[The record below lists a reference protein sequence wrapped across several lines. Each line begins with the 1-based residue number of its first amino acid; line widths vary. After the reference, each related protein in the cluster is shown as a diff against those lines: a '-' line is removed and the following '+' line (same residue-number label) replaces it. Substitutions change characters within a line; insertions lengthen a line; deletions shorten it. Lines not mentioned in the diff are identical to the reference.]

1 MNADRKFLPFLI
13 ILFVGSGCAALIY
26 EIVWF
31 QMLQLIIGSSAI
43 SLGILLGT
51 FMGGMCVGS
60 VMLSR
65 VISTRYHPLKVY
77 ALLELGIGVS
87 GMILLFVLPLI
98 GTIYIGVATYGLWGH
113 FLRGIVCAICLFLPT
128 VLMGATLPAIARWT
142 ESTPRGV
149 SWLGFFY
156 GGNIAGAV
164 CGCLFAGFYLLRLY
178 DVVTATYVAVALNF
192 AVALV
197 GYGLAQWAEYDAS
210 RGKTTT
216 RSLWMIDAWRVYVA
230 IAISGAC
237 ALGAQVI
244 WTRLLSLMM
253 GATVYA
259 FSIILGV
266 FLIGLGVGSS
276 VGAYFARTKVNPKI
290 ALGWCQLLLV
300 GAISWAAYAL
310 SQLLPYWT
318 SGGTYVVQFQLDLL
332 RCFVAIFP
340 ATMLWGM
347 SFPLALA
354 AARSQGRDPGALA
367 GSVYAANTAGAIV
380 GALGFSVVLIAILGT
395 QMAQQVLLVLSAFG
409 AVLMFGR
416 SLWQVRDADRTV
428 RSDRWVG
435 VLVGVV
441 LLVWSMPGP
450 PPSLIA
456 YGRALLDWGEDATYI
471 YADEGMNASVAVS
484 ELDNG
489 VRNFHVSG
497 KIVASSEPQDMR
509 LQRLLGHLSALMHRE
524 PRSVLVV
531 GCGAGVTAGIYV
543 LYPSVER
550 IVICEIEP
558 LIPPAAEV
566 YFGPENYDVLKDP
579 RVEII
584 IDDARHYL
592 LATDEKFDIITSD
605 PIHPWVKGA
614 GALYSKEY
622 FELCKKRLN
631 PGGVVT
637 QWVPLYESRL
647 DAVKSEIATFF
658 QVFPHGTIWG
668 NQDDGEGYDVVLLG
682 QERPLSV
689 DVDALQARLDRED
702 YTEVWYSLD
711 DVSLGS
717 SVALLST
724 YAGRASDLGEW
735 LADAQINLDRNM
747 RLQYLAGLGLNNYE
761 ADVIYTA
768 LLEYARYPDNF
779 FIATKAMETA
789 LKAQLNRQHEGNWEK

>member
-1 MNADRKFLPFLI
+1 MNANRKFLPFLI

-65 VISTRYHPLKVY
+65 IISTRYHPLKVY

-87 GMILLFVLPLI
+87 GLILLFVLPLI

-113 FLRGIVCAICLFLPT
+113 FLRGIVCAICLFFPT

-142 ESTPRGV
+142 ESTPRGI

-178 DVVTATYVAVALNF
+178 DVVTATYVAVALNL

-197 GYGLAQWAEYDAS
+197 GYGLAQWAEYDAPM
-210 RGKTTT
+210 GKTTM
-216 RSLWMIDAWRVYVA
+216 RSLWVIDAWRVYVT

-276 VGAYFARTKVNPKI
+276 VGAYFARTKINSKI

-318 SGGTYVVQFQLDLL
+318 SGGTTTVRFQLDLL

-340 ATMLWGM
+340 ATVLWGM

-354 AARSQGRDPGALA
+354 AARLQGRDPGALA

-380 GALGFSVVLIAILGT
+380 GALGFSVVLIALLGT
-395 QMAQQVLLVLSAFG
+395 QMAQQVLLIFSAFG

-416 SLWQVRDADRTV
+416 SLWQVRDGDRTI

-441 LLVWSMPGP
+441 LLVWGIQGP

-456 YGRALLDWGEDATYI
+456 YGRSLLDWGEDATYI

-531 GCGAGVTAGIYV
+531 GCGAGVTAGTYV

-558 LIPPAAEV
+558 LIPPAADV

-579 RVEII
+579 RVEVV

-592 LATDEKFDIITSD
+592 QATDEKFDIITSD

-631 PGGVVT
+631 PQGVVT

-658 QVFPHGTIWG
+658 QVFPHGSIWG

-682 QERPLSV
+682 QEGSLSV

-702 YTEVWYSLD
+702 YTEVWYSLN

-717 SVALLST
+717 AVALLST
-724 YAGRASDLGEW
+724 YAGRARDLGEW

-761 ADVIYTA
+761 ADAIYTA
-768 LLEYARYPDNF
+768 LLEHVRYPDNF
-779 FIATKAMETA
+779 FLATEATESE
-789 LKAQLNRQHEGNWEK
+789 LKAQLNRQHEGR

>member
-1 MNADRKFLPFLI
+1 MDANRKFLPVLI
-13 ILFVGSGCAALIY
+13 MLFAGSGCAALIY

-65 VISTRYHPLKVY
+65 IISTRYHPLKVY
-77 ALLELGIGVS
+77 ALLELGIGII
-87 GMILLFVLPLI
+87 GLILLFVLPLI
-98 GTIYIGVATYGLWGH
+98 GAFYIGMATDGFGGH
-113 FLRGIVCAICLFLPT
+113 FLRGIVCSICLFFPT

-192 AVALV
+192 AVAFV
-197 GYGLAQWAEYDAS
+197 GYGLAKWAEYDAS
-210 RGKTTT
+210 KAKMTT
-216 RSLWMIDAWRVYVA
+216 RSLWISEARAVYVV

-290 ALGWCQLLLV
+290 ALGWCQFLLV
-300 GAISWAAYAL
+300 GAIAWAAYAL
-310 SQLLPYWT
+310 SHLLPYWT
-318 SGGTYVVQFQLDLL
+318 SGGTVEVRFQLDLL

-340 ATMLWGM
+340 ATVLWGG

-354 AARSQGRDPGALA
+354 AARSQGRDPGTLT

-380 GALGFSVVLIAILGT
+380 GALGFSVVLIALLGT
-395 QMAQQVLLVLSAFG
+395 QMAQQILLILSAFG
-409 AVLMFGR
+409 AILMFGR
-416 SLWQVRDADRTV
+416 GLWQVRDAGKTV

-435 VLVGVV
+435 VAVGVG

-450 PPSLIA
+450 PPALIA
-456 YGRALLDWGEDATYI
+456 YGRSILDWEEDAAYI
-471 YADEGMNASVAVS
+471 YVGEGMNAAVAVS

-497 KIVASSEPQDMR
+497 KVVASSEPQDMR
-509 LQRLLGHLSALMHRE
+509 LQRMLGHLSALMHRG

-531 GCGAGVTAGIYV
+531 GCGAGVTAGTYV

-558 LIPPAAEV
+558 LIPPAADV
-566 YFGPENYDVLKDP
+566 YFGLENYDVLKDP
-579 RVEII
+579 RVEVV

-668 NQDDGEGYDVVLLG
+668 NQDEGEGYDVVLLG
-682 QERPLSV
+682 QEGTLSV
-689 DVDALQARLDRED
+689 DVDGLQTRLDRED
-702 YTEVWYSLD
+702 YTEVWYSLS

-717 SVALLST
+717 AVALLST
-724 YAGRASDLGEW
+724 YAGRARDLDKW

-747 RLQYLAGLGLNNYE
+747 RLQYLAGLGLNSYE
-761 ADVIYTA
+761 ADAIFTS
-768 LLEYARYPDNF
+768 LLEYAHYPDNF
-779 FIATKAMETA
+779 FIATEATEAA
-789 LKAQLNRQHEGNWEK
+789 LRAQLALQHEGR

>member
-1 MNADRKFLPFLI
+1 MDANRKFLPFLI
-13 ILFVGSGCAALIY
+13 VLFAGSGCAALIY

-51 FMGGMCVGS
+51 FMGGMCIGS

-65 VISTRYHPLKVY
+65 IISPRYHPLKVY
-77 ALLELGIGVS
+77 ALLELGIGVIGS
-87 GMILLFVLPLI
+87 ILLFVLPLI
-98 GTIYIGVATYGLWGH
+98 GTFYIGVATYGFWGH
-113 FLRGIVCAICLFLPT
+113 FLRGIVCAICLFFPT

-192 AVALV
+192 VVALV
-197 GYGLAQWAEYDAS
+197 GYGLAKWAEYDAS
-210 RGKTTT
+210 MAKTTT
-216 RSLWMIDAWRVYVA
+216 RSLWIKEAWRVYVT

-253 GATVYA
+253 GATVYG

-266 FLIGLGVGSS
+266 FLIGLGVGSG
-276 VGAYFARTKVNPKI
+276 VGAYLARTKVNSKI

-300 GAISWAAYAL
+300 GAIAWAAYAL
-310 SQLLPYWT
+310 AHLLPYWT
-318 SGGTYVVQFQLDLL
+318 SGGTTAVRFQLDLL

-340 ATMLWGM
+340 ATVLWGG

-354 AARSQGRDPGALA
+354 AARSHDRDPGTLA

-380 GALGFSVVLIAILGT
+380 GALGFSVVLIALLGT
-395 QMAQQVLLVLSAFG
+395 QITQQVLLILSAFG
-409 AVLMFGR
+409 AILMFGR
-416 SLWQVRDADRTV
+416 RLWQVRDAGRTV

-435 VLVGVV
+435 VVVGVV

-450 PPSLIA
+450 PLALIA
-456 YGRALLDWGEDATYI
+456 YGRSLLDWGEDATYI
-471 YADEGMNASVAVS
+471 YVGEGMNASVAVS

-497 KIVASSEPQDMR
+497 KVVASSEPQDMR
-509 LQRLLGHLSALMHRE
+509 LQRMLGHISALMHRE

-558 LIPPAAEV
+558 LIPPAAKA

-605 PIHPWVKGA
+605 PIHPWIKGA

-622 FELCKKRLN
+622 FALCKKRLN

-668 NQDDGEGYDVVLLG
+668 NQNDGEGYDVVLLG
-682 QERPLSV
+682 QEDPLSV
-689 DVDALQARLDRED
+689 DVDALQVRLDRED
-702 YTEVWYSLD
+702 YTEVWYSLS

-717 SVALLST
+717 AIALLST
-724 YAGRASDLGEW
+724 YAGRAPDLGEW

-747 RLQYLAGLGLNNYE
+747 RLQYLAGLGLNHDE
-761 ADVIYTA
+761 ADAIYTA
-768 LLEYARYPDNF
+768 LLEYVRYPTNLF
-779 FIATKAMETA
+779 VATKVTETA
-789 LKAQLNRQHEGNWEK
+789 LREKLIRQHVGR

>member
-1 MNADRKFLPFLI
+1 MGANRKFSPFLI
-13 ILFVGSGCAALIY
+13 VLFVGSGCAALIY

-51 FMGGMCVGS
+51 FMGGMCIGS

-65 VISTRYHPLKVY
+65 IISTRYHPLKVY
-77 ALLELGIGVS
+77 ALLELGIGVIGS
-87 GMILLFVLPLI
+87 ILLFVLPLI
-98 GTIYIGVATYGLWGH
+98 GTFYIGVATYGFGGH
-113 FLRGIVCAICLFLPT
+113 FLRGIVCAICLFSPT

-192 AVALV
+192 VVALV
-197 GYGLAQWAEYDAS
+197 GYGLAKWAEYDAS
-210 RGKTTT
+210 MAKTTT
-216 RSLWMIDAWRVYVA
+216 RSLWMKEAWRVYVT

-266 FLIGLGVGSS
+266 FLIGLGVGSC
-276 VGAYFARTKVNPKI
+276 VGAYLARTKVNSKI

-300 GAISWAAYAL
+300 GAIAWAAYAL
-310 SQLLPYWT
+310 AHLLPYWT
-318 SGGTYVVQFQLDLL
+318 SGGTTAVRFQLDLL

-340 ATMLWGM
+340 ATVLWGG

-354 AARSQGRDPGALA
+354 AARSHDRDPGTLV

-380 GALGFSVVLIAILGT
+380 GALGFSVVLIALLGT
-395 QMAQQVLLVLSAFG
+395 QTAQQVLLILSAFG
-409 AVLMFGR
+409 AILMFGR
-416 SLWQVRDADRTV
+416 ELWQVRDAGRTV

-435 VLVGVV
+435 VVVGVV
-441 LLVWSMPGP
+441 LLVWSLSGP
-450 PPSLIA
+450 PSALIA
-456 YGRALLDWGEDATYI
+456 YGRTLLDWGEDATYI
-471 YADEGMNASVAVS
+471 YVGEGMNASVAVS

-497 KIVASSEPQDMR
+497 KVLASNEPQDMR
-509 LQRLLGHLSALMHRE
+509 LQRMLGHISALMHRE

-543 LYPSVER
+543 LYPGVER

-558 LIPPAAEV
+558 LIPPAAKA

-579 RVEII
+579 RVEVV

-605 PIHPWVKGA
+605 PIHPWIKGA

-622 FELCKKRLN
+622 FALCKKRLN

-668 NQDDGEGYDVVLLG
+668 NQNDGQGYDVVLLG
-682 QERPLSV
+682 QEDPLSV
-689 DVDALQARLDRED
+689 DVDALQVRLDRED
-702 YTEVWYSLD
+702 YTEVWYSLS

-717 SVALLST
+717 AIALLST
-724 YAGRASDLGEW
+724 YAGRAPDLGEW

-747 RLQYLAGLGLNNYE
+747 RLQYLAGLGLNHYE
-761 ADVIYTA
+761 ADAIYTA
-768 LLEYARYPDNF
+768 LLEYVRYPANLF
-779 FIATKAMETA
+779 VATKVTETA
-789 LKAQLNRQHEGNWEK
+789 LREKLIRQHVGR

>member
-1 MNADRKFLPFLI
+1 MDANRKFLPFLI
-13 ILFVGSGCAALIY
+13 VLFVGSGCAALIY

-65 VISTRYHPLKVY
+65 IISTRYHPLKVY
-77 ALLELGIGVS
+77 AVLELGIGIS
-87 GMILLFVLPLI
+87 GLILLFVLPLI
-98 GTIYIGVATYGLWGH
+98 GTIYIGVATYGFWGH
-113 FLRGIVCAICLFLPT
+113 FLRGMVCAICLFAPT

-178 DVVTATYVAVALNF
+178 DVVTAIYVAVAFNF

-197 GYGLAQWAEYDAS
+197 GAGFAKLSEYDAS
-210 RGKTTT
+210 VEKTTAPSFWVSEA
-216 RSLWMIDAWRVYVA
+216 RSVYVT

-276 VGAYFARTKVNPKI
+276 LGAYFARTKANPKI

-300 GAISWAAYAL
+300 GAIAWAAYAL

-318 SGGTYVVQFQLDLL
+318 SGGTYAVRFQLDLL

-354 AARSQGRDPGALA
+354 AARSQRDDPGALA

-380 GALGFSVVLIAILGT
+380 GALGFSMVMIAFLGT
-395 QMAQQVLLVLSAFG
+395 QMAQQVLLILSAFG

-416 SLWQVRDADRTV
+416 SLWQVRDGDRTV
-428 RSDRWVG
+428 RSDRWIG
-435 VLVGVV
+435 VVVSVV
-441 LLVWSMPGP
+441 LLVWNLPGP

-456 YGRALLDWGEDATYI
+456 YGRSLLDRGEGATYI
-471 YADEGMNASVAVS
+471 YADEGRNSSVAVS

-531 GCGAGVTAGIYV
+531 GCGAGVTAGVYA
-543 LYPSVER
+543 LYPSIER

-558 LIPPAAEV
+558 LIPPAANV

-579 RVEII
+579 RVEVI

-614 GALYSKEY
+614 SALYSKEY
-622 FELCKKRLN
+622 FALCKERLN
-631 PGGVVT
+631 PGGVIT

-668 NQDDGEGYDVVLLG
+668 NQDEGEGYDVVLLG
-682 QERPLSV
+682 KEGTLSV

-702 YTEVWYSLD
+702 YTEVWYSLN

-717 SVALLST
+717 AIALLST
-724 YAGRASDLGEW
+724 YAGCARDLDQW

-761 ADVIYTA
+761 ADAIYMA
-768 LLEYARYPDNF
+768 LLEHVRYPDNF
-779 FIATKAMETA
+779 FSATQATETA
-789 LKAQLNRQHEGNWEK
+789 LKAQLDLQHMGR

>member
-1 MNADRKFLPFLI
+1 M
-13 ILFVGSGCAALIY
+13 
-26 EIVWF
+26 
-31 QMLQLIIGSSAI
+31 
-43 SLGILLGT
+43 
-51 FMGGMCVGS
+51 
-60 VMLSR
+60 
-65 VISTRYHPLKVY
+65 
-77 ALLELGIGVS
+77 
-87 GMILLFVLPLI
+87 
-98 GTIYIGVATYGLWGH
+98 
-113 FLRGIVCAICLFLPT
+113 
-128 VLMGATLPAIARWT
+128 
-142 ESTPRGV
+142 
-149 SWLGFFY
+149 
-156 GGNIAGAV
+156 
-164 CGCLFAGFYLLRLY
+164 
-178 DVVTATYVAVALNF
+178 
-192 AVALV
+192 
-197 GYGLAQWAEYDAS
+197 
-210 RGKTTT
+210 
-216 RSLWMIDAWRVYVA
+216 
-230 IAISGAC
+230 
-237 ALGAQVI
+237 
-244 WTRLLSLMM
+244 
-253 GATVYA
+253 
-259 FSIILGV
+259 
-266 FLIGLGVGSS
+266 
-276 VGAYFARTKVNPKI
+276 
-290 ALGWCQLLLV
+290 
-300 GAISWAAYAL
+300 
-310 SQLLPYWT
+310 
-318 SGGTYVVQFQLDLL
+318 
-332 RCFVAIFP
+332 
-340 ATMLWGM
+340 
-347 SFPLALA
+347 
-354 AARSQGRDPGALA
+354 
-367 GSVYAANTAGAIV
+367 YAANTAGAIV
-380 GALGFSVVLIAILGT
+380 GALGFSVVLISLLGT

-409 AVLMFGR
+409 AILMFGR
-416 SLWQVRDADRTV
+416 SLWQVRDGDRTV

-435 VLVGVV
+435 VVVGVA
-441 LLVWSMPGP
+441 LLVWSIQGP

-471 YADEGMNASVAVS
+471 YVGEGMNASVAVS

-531 GCGAGVTAGIYV
+531 GCGAGVTAGTYV

-558 LIPPAAEV
+558 LIPPAAKV

-631 PGGVVT
+631 PEGVVT

-682 QERPLSV
+682 QKDSRVV

-702 YTEVWYSLD
+702 YTEVWHSLD

-761 ADVIYTA
+761 ADAIYTS
-768 LLEYARYPDNF
+768 LLEYARYP
-779 FIATKAMETA
+779 A
-789 LKAQLNRQHEGNWEK
+789 

>member
-1 MNADRKFLPFLI
+1 MDANRKFLPFLI

-51 FMGGMCVGS
+51 FMGGMCAGS

-65 VISTRYHPLKVY
+65 IISTRYHPLKVY
-77 ALLELGIGVS
+77 ALLELGIGVA
-87 GMILLFVLPLI
+87 GLILLFVLPLI

-113 FLRGIVCAICLFLPT
+113 FLRGIVCAICLFFPT

-192 AVALV
+192 AVALI
-197 GYGLAQWAEYDAS
+197 GYGLAQWAEYDGAM
-210 RGKTTT
+210 RKTTT
-216 RSLWMIDAWRVYVA
+216 RSLWISEARSVYVT

-266 FLIGLGVGSS
+266 FLIGLGIGSS

-300 GAISWAAYAL
+300 GAIAWAAYAL

-318 SGGTYVVQFQLDLL
+318 SGGTTTVRFQLDLL

-340 ATMLWGM
+340 ATVLWGG

-354 AARSQGRDPGALA
+354 AARSQGGDPGALA

-380 GALGFSVVLIAILGT
+380 GALGFSVVLVALLGT
-395 QMAQQVLLVLSAFG
+395 QMAQQVLLILSAFG

-416 SLWQVRDADRTV
+416 NLWQVRDGDRTV

-435 VLVGVV
+435 VLVGVI

-456 YGRALLDWGEDATYI
+456 CGRALLDWGEDATYI

-509 LQRLLGHLSALMHRE
+509 LQRLLGHLSALMHRG

-543 LYPSVER
+543 LYPGVER

-622 FELCKKRLN
+622 FELCKERLN

-668 NQDDGEGYDVVLLG
+668 NQDEGEGYDVVLLG
-682 QERPLSV
+682 QEGSLSV

-702 YTEVWYSLD
+702 YTEVWYSLN

-717 SVALLST
+717 AVALLST

-761 ADVIYTA
+761 ADAIYTA
-768 LLEYARYPDNF
+768 LLEHARYPDNF
-779 FIATKAMETA
+779 FVATEATAIA
-789 LKAQLNRQHEGNWEK
+789 LKAQLDRQHTGR